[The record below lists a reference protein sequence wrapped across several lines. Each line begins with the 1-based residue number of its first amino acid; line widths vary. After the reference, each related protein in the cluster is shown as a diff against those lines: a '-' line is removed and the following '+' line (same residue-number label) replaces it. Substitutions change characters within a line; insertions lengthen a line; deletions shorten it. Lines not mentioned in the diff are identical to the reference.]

1 VGFWRFDPDAAQYNT
16 NPYRKTYTKI
26 KKLKRMRYFSYLLLF
41 SVCIA
46 CLLIAGCSQPGQSGI
61 EVQPSTPTEQVTPT
75 HTLQQT
81 SSQPQYVVAVT
92 AQKQDKN
99 IIITYQGGMDTVKL
113 LYITVTVNEIE
124 QSKKL
129 GNTPGDTITL
139 EGTTSTSN
147 DHVVIVGHFND
158 GSTQT
163 LLDLDTNKPGEP
175 GGIYYRPFPTQ
186 DMRFREPAYK
196 VPPYT
201 IKPKY

>member
-1 VGFWRFDPDAAQYNT
+1 
-16 NPYRKTYTKI
+16 
-26 KKLKRMRYFSYLLLF
+26 MRYLSYLLLF
-41 SVCIA
+41 SLCIA
-46 CLLIAGCSQPGQSGI
+46 CLSIAGCSQPGQSGI
-61 EVQPSTPTEQVTPT
+61 QAQPSTQTEQATPSPAV
-75 HTLQQT
+75 QQT
-81 SSQPQYVVAVT
+81 LGQQQYVVAVT
-92 AQKQDKN
+92 AQKLDKN
-99 IIITYQGGMDTVKL
+99 IIITFQGGPDTNKL
-113 LYITVTVNEIE
+113 LHFTVSVNGIE

-139 EGTTSTSN
+139 EGNTSTSN

-201 IKPKY
+201 IKPYDAIPPYRTITRY